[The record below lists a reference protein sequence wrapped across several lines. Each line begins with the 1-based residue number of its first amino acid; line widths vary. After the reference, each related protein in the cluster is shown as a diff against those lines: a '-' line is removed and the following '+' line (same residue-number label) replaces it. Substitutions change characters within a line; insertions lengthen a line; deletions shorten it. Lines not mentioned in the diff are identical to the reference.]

1 MKRKGEITMK
11 KKGIAIVSAFIMC
24 FSFVGCGTPKDFD
37 IKINKPIVV
46 DDIEIT
52 FTSLE
57 TGGVMTPSL
66 DVIPTYKLDVKAVNN
81 TGSEHG
87 LYNIQ
92 NSVELYGPD
101 GTEVNTSIS
110 GSSIYGSAYTIIGYT
125 TKYDKQYKE
134 GKVLDGGS
142 KEYTIAFPDPGEDG
156 DYTLIYEDY
165 KLYFN
170 VQHLEKEKG
179 GTTITYP
186 TEEGEQVYQAWAT
199 K

>member
-1 MKRKGEITMK
+1 MKR
-11 KKGIAIVSAFIMC
+11 KGIAIVSAFIMC
-24 FSFVGCGTPKDFD
+24 FSIVGCGTPKDFD

-46 DDIEIT
+46 DDVEIT
-52 FTSLE
+52 FTSLKN
-57 TGGVMTPSL
+57 GAVMTPDL
-66 DVIPTYKLDVKAVNN
+66 LNVIPTLKLDVKAVNN
-81 TGSEHG
+81 TGTEDE
-87 LYNIQ
+87 LWNIQ

-110 GSSIYGSAYTIIGYT
+110 GSSIYGSVYTIIGYT

-170 VQHLEKEKG
+170 VQHLEQEKG

-186 TEEGEQVYQAWAT
+186 TAEGEQVYQAWPT
-199 K
+199 E